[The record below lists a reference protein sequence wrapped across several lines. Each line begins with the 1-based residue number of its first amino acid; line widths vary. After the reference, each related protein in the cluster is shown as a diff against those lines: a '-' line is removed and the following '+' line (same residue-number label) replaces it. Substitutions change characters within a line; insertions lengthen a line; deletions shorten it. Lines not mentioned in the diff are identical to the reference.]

1 MKKIGADSVKNKE
14 SKQFLNDYI
23 TKLLSDKEKL
33 KKSDLE
39 NARQHI
45 YNVACKF
52 FDLADKEDKEGNGC
66 KKTASN
72 FYIAHTL
79 LEVLK
84 IFGEW
89 DSDTTQ
95 LARYAQWKAV
105 DISTSLKKGETPMIG
120 APLLEYGTEMK
131 IPPFKITSVGDKTER
146 PTQQPQPPHY
156 KQPQPHQY
164 QQPQPPQYKPQPQ
177 PQQKSNLSKEEFVQ
191 AQKFAK
197 HAISALEYEEVACA
211 IENLQK
217 AIDILQ
223 KQ

>member
-1 MKKIGADSVKNKE
+1 MNK
-14 SKQFLNDYI
+14 YI

-33 KKSDLE
+33 KQSDLE
-39 NARQHI
+39 NAKQHI

-52 FDLADKEDKEGNGC
+52 FDLADKKDKEGNGC

-105 DISTSLKKGETPMIG
+105 DISTSLKNGESPMIG
-120 APLLEYGTEMK
+120 APLLEDGSEMK
-131 IPPFKITSVGDKTER
+131 IPPFKINGNIYGNINSNIGNFSDKT
-146 PTQQPQPPHY
+146 PQYQPPPPQPQSQPP
-156 KQPQPHQY
+156 QY
-164 QQPQPPQYKPQPQ
+164 TPQPQPPQYQQPP
-177 PQQKSNLSKEEFVQ
+177 PQQKSYPSKEEISL

-197 HAISALEYEEVACA
+197 FAISALEYEEVACA
-211 IENLQK
+211 LENLQK
-217 AIDILQ
+217 AVDILQ
-223 KQ
+223 KNK